1 MLLGG
6 GGWLA
11 RCVWEARRVV
21 TSPQPHARVL
31 RRSRDYSPVETIFM
45 IFFCLPLKDE
55 KNQVLT
61 TNIWLQMVSRRGG
74 SPHPRVAPL
83 CLAMRVL
90 QVWGQ
95 RRSRDEGQDVVLD
108 STNASSEGASPS
120 LRRVALHSA
129 RVRGRPCFKTV
140 ILGNF

>member
-31 RRSRDYSPVETIFM
+31 RRSRDCSPVETIFM

-61 TNIWLQMVSRRGG
+61 TNIWLQMVSGRGG
-74 SPHPRVAPL
+74 SPQPRVAPL
-83 CLAMRVL
+83 SLAMCVL

-129 RVRGRPCFKTV
+129 RVHGRPCFKTV